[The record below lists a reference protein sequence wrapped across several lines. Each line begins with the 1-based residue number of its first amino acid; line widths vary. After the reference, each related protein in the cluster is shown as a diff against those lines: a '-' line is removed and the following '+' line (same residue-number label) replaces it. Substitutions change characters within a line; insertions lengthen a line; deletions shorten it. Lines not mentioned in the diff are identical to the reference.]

1 MVWSYYCIDLT
12 PLKHGVHILKKHGMG
27 VWNSTKCYFS
37 NAVDS
42 YWRRCNKLIALSAVP
57 YLLNAS
63 SDLGFLSSVLK
74 KHLSTVSDFFLPLA
88 YRCFKNYFHR
98 LRFSSRTWFVHKKFF
113 WKCMCVCLYTLCMC
127 KIWWGR
133 RKILQ
138 ISMWNSMDIWWN
150 KKREDLLFK
159 HSSYKLFMSLCG
171 FFFPLVGVENAYL
184 LKISVIQLA
193 KESPHPSAFFGALFP
208 GESF

>member
-1 MVWSYYCIDLT
+1 
-12 PLKHGVHILKKHGMG
+12 MG
-27 VWNSTKCYFS
+27 VWNSAKCYFS

-63 SDLGFLSSVLK
+63 SGLGFLSSVLK
-74 KHLSTVSDFFLPLA
+74 KHLSTVSDFFFLPLA

-113 WKCMCVCLYTLCMC
+113 WKCMCVCLYTLCLC

-133 RKILQ
+133 LKFYRLACETPWTYDETRREKIFCLK
-138 ISMWNSMDIWWN
+138 IVVINCSWD
-150 KKREDLLFK
+150 
-159 HSSYKLFMSLCG
+159 CVG
-171 FFFPLVGVENAYL
+171 FFFSLVGVENAYL
-184 LKISVIQLA
+184 LKISVNPPTPLPFLEHYFLEKVFKQATYFIVWQLIISTT
-193 KESPHPSAFFGALFP
+193 KIVSLETH
-208 GESF
+208 